1 VAITRGFV
9 VGLIVGLVAGAGGAY
24 LALERPW
31 TSAATPSVDAG
42 VAVASADG
50 GAASKGKGKGKR
62 RRGGGASG
70 AAGGEVI
77 EGEGEGDTYVP
88 PPVLTA
94 ADKAMS
100 WKGDAV
106 SLPPRTLDMASADEG
121 RPLDSGEINGV
132 LHGDGGAIV
141 DCIGKARGAAELE
154 ADITVKMLVGG
165 DGRVTASRVRAPAY
179 LFDHGLLACAQRAAR
194 GLRFPA
200 TGAPTVVD
208 APFELSF

>member
-1 VAITRGFV
+1 VAVTRGFV
-9 VGLIVGLVAGAGGAY
+9 VGLAVGLAVGAGGAY

-31 TSAATPSVDAG
+31 SSSAKAPSADAG

-50 GAASKGKGKGKR
+50 GAPAKGKGKGKR
-62 RRGGGASG
+62 KRGGGGGSG
-70 AAGGEVI
+70 ADVGDEALAGDEVY
-77 EGEGEGDTYVP
+77 EP

-94 ADKAMS
+94 ADRAMS

-106 SLPPRTLDMASADEG
+106 SLPPRTIDMAGGDEG

-132 LHGDGGAIV
+132 LQSDGDAIV
-141 DCIGKARGAAELE
+141 SCIAKARGAAQLE

-194 GLRFPA
+194 GLRFPS
-200 TGAPTVVD
+200 TGAATVVD